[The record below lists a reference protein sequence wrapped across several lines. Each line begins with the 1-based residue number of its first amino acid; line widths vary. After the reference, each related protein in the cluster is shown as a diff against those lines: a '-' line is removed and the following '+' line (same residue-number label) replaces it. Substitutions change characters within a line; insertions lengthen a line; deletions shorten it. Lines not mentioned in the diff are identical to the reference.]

1 MNKHNY
7 NPRIYALSVCATVSI
22 VICILCFSYWAGGT
36 IYDFLYSI
44 RPSFPTDADKN
55 DYLNITGLPY
65 VQSMFR
71 AFSSVIGL
79 LIGLMAAVALTSD
92 IAPALRYRLGARGF
106 QRLRYIQKKKAD
118 SKAQMNNQ
126 KMELEA
132 ARVNYWR
139 KWKEYNGSNLSYEE
153 WKDRFCEG

>member
-22 VICILCFSYWAGGT
+22 VIFILCFSYWAGGT
-36 IYDFLYSI
+36 IYDFVRNFLFETNSAYS
-44 RPSFPTDADKN
+44 N
-55 DYLNITGLPY
+55 DYLNIIELPWANSVLRMMSNGL
-65 VQSMFR
+65 
-71 AFSSVIGL
+71 GL
-79 LIGLMAAVALTSD
+79 LIGLMAGIALTSD

-153 WKDRFCEG
+153 WKDRFCEA

>member
-22 VICILCFSYWAGGT
+22 VIFILCFSYWAGGT
-36 IYDFLYSI
+36 IYDFVCNFLFETHGAYS
-44 RPSFPTDADKN
+44 N
-55 DYLNITGLPY
+55 DYLNIIELPWANSVLRMMSNGL
-65 VQSMFR
+65 
-71 AFSSVIGL
+71 GL
-79 LIGLMAAVALTSD
+79 LIGLMAGIALTSD